1 MLKEMGRPRTGR
13 RGRRRSCC
21 DMPTLTFP
29 LSRIEGHAQVV
40 IEVQGGE
47 VISAHFEAMEIR
59 GFGYFVQGVPAEQ
72 MPVIVPRICG
82 VCSTAH
88 HVASVEALEDA
99 YDVTP
104 PPLANTIRELLM
116 LGQLIQNQA
125 TSVFLFTMPD
135 RLGTTSIFESLGE
148 ANSEQ
153 DRAVLATQALK
164 VRKAGTD
171 LISLSGGQF
180 IHPVKATVGGV
191 TSGIKPEPAAEMRQ
205 QIAEALPIACKLFD
219 WYWDMSIALRDR
231 IGTWGDDQPAYYI
244 SATSDTCPNYDG
256 QPDQDVIRVL
266 NPQGLDCEAFAA
278 CDFREVLTFEET
290 DYSYADRSSYRDE
303 VMRANSLARINM
315 TRELGTPRADGYLS
329 RFRETFGQP
338 AHAILLF
345 DLGRGIELVYALERA
360 LEILKEPLD
369 GRQTAVTH
377 TPRDGEGY
385 GLVEAPRGPLI
396 HHYRIEN
403 DVIADA
409 EFIIPTVHNTKA
421 IERALNVAARRYITP
436 ERIDMELEHAV
447 GRVVRAFD
455 PCIACATH

>member
-1 MLKEMGRPRTGR
+1 MGLRTDR
-13 RGRRRSCC
+13 RGRRRNCC
-21 DMPTLTFP
+21 NMPTLTFP
-29 LSRIEGHAQVV
+29 LSRIEGHAQVI

-47 VISAHFEAMEIR
+47 VVSAYFEAMEIR
-59 GFGYFVQGVPAEQ
+59 GFRYFVQGVPAEQ

-99 YDVTP
+99 YGITP

-135 RLGTTSIFESLGE
+135 RLGTASIFEPMDDDSSGH
-148 ANSEQ
+148 
-153 DRAVLATQALK
+153 DRAVLATRALK

-180 IHPVKATVGGV
+180 IHPIKATVGGV
-191 TSGIKPEPAAEMRQ
+191 TSGVASEPAAEMHQ
-205 QIAEALPIACKLFD
+205 QIAEALPIACELFD
-219 WYWDMSIALRDR
+219 WYWEMSAALRDR
-231 IGTWGDDQPAYYI
+231 IGTWGDDQPTYYI
-244 SATSDTCPNYDG
+244 SSTGDTRPNYDG
-256 QPDQDVIRVL
+256 QPGQHVIRVL
-266 NPQGLDCEAFAA
+266 DPAGVDCETFAA

-290 DYSYADRSSYRDE
+290 DYSYAGRTSYRGE

-315 TRELGTPRADGYLS
+315 TRSLGTPRADAYLS

-360 LEILKEPLD
+360 LEILEQPLD
-369 GRQTAVTH
+369 GARTAVPH

-396 HHYRIEN
+396 HHYRIED

-409 EFIIPTVHNTKA
+409 EFIIPTVHNSKA
-421 IERALNVAARRYITP
+421 IERALQVAARRYITS
-436 ERIDMELEHAV
+436 ERIDMELEYAV
-447 GRVVRAFD
+447 GRVVRAYD

>member
-1 MLKEMGRPRTGR
+1 MA
-13 RGRRRSCC
+13 
-21 DMPTLTFP
+21 TLTFP

-40 IEVQGGE
+40 IEVHGGE
-47 VISAHFEAMEIR
+47 VVSAHFEAMEIR
-59 GFGYFVQGVPAEQ
+59 GFRYFVQGVPAEQ

-99 YDVTP
+99 YGVKP

-135 RLGTTSIFESLGE
+135 RLGTASIFEPTGE
-148 ANSEQ
+148 ANPEH
-153 DRAVLATQALK
+153 DRAVLATRALK

-180 IHPVKATVGGV
+180 IHPIKATVGGV
-191 TSGIKPEPAAEMRQ
+191 TSGIAPEPAAAMRE
-205 QIAEALPIACKLFD
+205 QIAEALPIACDLFD
-219 WYWDMSIALRDR
+219 WYWEMSMALGDR
-231 IGTWGDDQPAYYI
+231 LGTWGDDQPAYYI
-244 SATSDTCPNYDG
+244 SATTDTCPNYDG
-256 QPDQDVIRVL
+256 RPGEDVIRVL
-266 NPQGLDCEAFAA
+266 DPEGVDCDAFAA
-278 CDFREVLTFEET
+278 RDFREVLTFEET
-290 DYSYADRSSYRDE
+290 DYSYADRTSYGNE

-315 TRELGTPRADGYLS
+315 TRALGTSCADRYLR
-329 RFRETFGQP
+329 RFRDAFGQP

-360 LEILKEPLD
+360 LEILEQPLD
-369 GRQTAVTH
+369 GAETAVPH
-377 TPRDGEGY
+377 APRDGEGY

-396 HHYRIEN
+396 HHYRIQD

-421 IERALNVAARRYITP
+421 IERALNVAARRYISP
-436 ERIDMELEHAV
+436 ERIALELEHAV

-455 PCIACATH
+455 PCIACATQ